1 MDKDYR
7 DTYLDGF
14 VKGLVAIQ
22 IRALR
27 EQFGLSQVEYA
38 QKLGMTQSVVSRLE
52 DTEYGGITVN
62 TLLKIAKENNVAL
75 NIGFTDYMS
84 VLQKD
89 LRAEALKVDDIFE
102 SYEKYKTAYSV
113 PAPVETYLT
122 TNTFI
127 FVYIG
132 PQSPAVPRTEKDTTN
147 LGVVSWA
154 EPSPHASI
162 RATQGSMVS
171 RFRDPQYREVY
182 SNVSMTSL
190 SPFDITIVFQKMMEV
205 APGQPAI
212 VDQVAV
218 SFSPQQ
224 FKALVKSF
232 TEP

>member
-1 MDKDYR
+1 MNVISQIPGQNQSLIPSGNANLVAIDDEKGRVLEPFLDKDYR

-132 PQSPAVPRTEKDTTN
+132 PQSPAVPRTEEDTTN
-147 LGVVSWA
+147 LGVVSWQNPLPMRLLEQPKVA
-154 EPSPHASI
+154 WSRAFETLSI
-162 RATQGSMVS
+162 ERST
-171 RFRDPQYREVY
+171 P
-182 SNVSMTSL
+182 T
-190 SPFDITIVFQKMMEV
+190 
-205 APGQPAI
+205 
-212 VDQVAV
+212 
-218 SFSPQQ
+218 
-224 FKALVKSF
+224 
-232 TEP
+232 